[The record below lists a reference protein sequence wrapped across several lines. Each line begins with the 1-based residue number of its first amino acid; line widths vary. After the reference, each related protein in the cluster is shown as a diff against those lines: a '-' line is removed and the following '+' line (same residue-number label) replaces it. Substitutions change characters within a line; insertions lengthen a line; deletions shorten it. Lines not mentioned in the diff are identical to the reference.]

1 MKRLSISIFLFLFCG
16 VLNLYS
22 QRIDSVW
29 PIGYD
34 CCGFTYFG
42 AMNLTFTGAT
52 MNLSSVQRHQN
63 FSETVGSACDSANN
77 LLFTTNGIYVA
88 NASDDTMQNG
98 SGLNPSYYT
107 SQNLRDGLTL
117 PQGNLVLPSLTDSNQ
132 FILFHNTIDDYLNT
146 GATYFLY
153 TTTID
158 MNQNG
163 GLGAVINKNTIFF
176 TDTLTPG
183 RIVATRHANGRD
195 WWITARKLRSNTL
208 FEFLYTPFGIL
219 GPFQQ
224 HLPLL
229 REFNAG
235 QSAFNPQGTKYAY
248 FESFKGLELTDFNRC
263 TGLLS
268 NQIQCEIND
277 SSVYGVGACFSPNG
291 RFLYITTVDHLYQY
305 DMWATNIDSSRI
317 LIGIYDGF
325 IDTVTSNV
333 THFWLEA
340 LGPDGKIYI
349 STSSSTPYLHVI
361 NYPDSIGGA
370 CGFCQHCISLPYLNA
385 FTMPNFPNYYLG
397 AETGSVCDSLGV
409 GIHEVKSEME
419 FNIYPNPAAEKVNFH
434 YSKLSSK
441 AILLIY
447 NLTGE
452 VVSTYLLK
460 RNESEITIDLSHFAE
475 GVYTCKLTD
484 GNNFVVKR
492 MVVMHQ

>member
-1 MKRLSISIFLFLFCG
+1 MKRFSISIFLFLFCG

-22 QRIDSVW
+22 QRIDNVW

-63 FSETVGSACDSANN
+63 LSETVGSACDSANN
-77 LLFTTNGIYVA
+77 LLFTTNGVYVA

-146 GATYFLY
+146 GASFKLY
-153 TTTID
+153 SSTID
-158 MNQNG
+158 MNQNS
-163 GLGAVINKNTIFF
+163 GLGAVVNKNTVLY
-176 TDTLTPG
+176 TDSITPG
-183 RIVATRHANGRD
+183 RIIACRHANGRD
-195 WWITARKLRSNTL
+195 WWILVHRIRNKDAV
-208 FEFLYTPFGIL
+208 EFLYTPQGISSGVRKSL
-219 GPFQQ
+219 TVN
-224 HLPLL
+224 
-229 REFNAG
+229 REFYTG
-235 QSAFNPQGTKYAY
+235 QCAFNPQGTKYVY
-248 FESFKGLELTDFNRC
+248 FEKTLGLEVGDFDRC
-263 TGLLS
+263 TGDIT
-268 NQIQCEIND
+268 NIIYCELPD
-277 SSVYGVGACFSPNG
+277 SSVIGGGAAFSPNG
-291 RFLYITTVDHLYQY
+291 RFLYVCSVDHLYQY
-305 DMWATNIDSSRI
+305 DTWASNLDSSRV
-317 LIGIYDGF
+317 LIDVYDNF

-349 STSSSTPYLHVI
+349 SATNSVPYLHVI
-361 NYPDSIGGA
+361 NYPDSLGTA

-385 FTMPNFPNYYLG
+385 FTMPNFPNYTLG
-397 AETGSVCDSLGV
+397 AEAGSVCDSLGV

-419 FNIYPNPAAEKVNFH
+419 FNIYPNPATEKVNFH

-460 RNESEITIDLSHFAE
+460 RNESEIEVDVSSLIN
-475 GVYTCKLTD
+475 GVYICKLMN
-484 GNNFVVKR
+484 GNSSEVKQL
-492 MVVMHQ
+492 VIIK